1 MAAQSRDKRTIE
13 QDKRKRGRVLLITDD
28 PASAPAQA
36 LEAIGLEIVGVA
48 GGTAAMVSLQRS
60 RPQVAIASAKVKG
73 ISTGELARMLGQTQ
87 ERLPL
92 WSRV

>member
-36 LEAIGLEIVGVA
+36 LEAIGL
-48 GGTAAMVSLQRS
+48 
-60 RPQVAIASAKVKG
+60 K
-73 ISTGELARMLGQTQ
+73 
-87 ERLPL
+87 
-92 WSRV
+92 